1 MTSYRIS
8 VMDEHLQSNKD
19 DPSGGD
25 WEMVKWLYRLETNN
39 YDWSISGPIISASG
53 EETLSLLFNLEQ
65 LLWEQPWG
73 RKMGRKRGRKSCL
86 CAAPLQ
92 PAQPGGRHRTSLH
105 SAGKLCRQRRHV
117 KICTLARVCTHRLP
131 NTISILTV
139 GWEKGREGK
148 KKKKEKKPH
157 K

>member
-53 EETLSLLFNLEQ
+53 EETLSLLLNLEQ

-73 RKMGRKRGRKSCL
+73 RKMGRKRRGKVVSARPRCSQRSR
-86 CAAPLQ
+86 AGETE
-92 PAQPGGRHRTSLH
+92 PASIQPGS
-105 SAGKLCRQRRHV
+105 SAD
-117 KICTLARVCTHRLP
+117 
-131 NTISILTV
+131 
-139 GWEKGREGK
+139 KGGT
-148 KKKKEKKPH
+148 
-157 K
+157 